1 MKKLILVF
9 IVGLT
14 LCSTVSADKIK
25 YYAATTSLTKQ
36 MGENGTAS
44 STFYYAPAVVV
55 SAVVETVL
63 SPSVWF
69 WNLFQNKEVETST
82 TK

>member
-1 MKKLILVF
+1 MKKLILIF
-9 IVGLT
+9 IIGLT
-14 LCSTVSADKIK
+14 LTTAVSADKIK
-25 YYAATTSLTKQ
+25 YYDSTTGLVKQ
-36 MGENGTAS
+36 MGENGTAT
-44 STFYYAPAVVV
+44 STFYYAPAVVI

-69 WNLFQNKEVETST
+69 WNLFQDEKVEKEK